1 MKRLLFVLV
10 ILGLAV
16 LLGALRDLLF
26 INLNYQL
33 DHVQRATAY
42 SYAHSGFQAAVHGWS
57 LPALTVLKW
66 ILAMAFVTTTW
77 SLCQALLAVF
87 GVRRR
92 AGRPVTAGFLA
103 IALLALAAHALAR
116 YWPLLEPV
124 SVDLLHA
131 IQYPVV
137 VLLLLVVLVLHGRQR
152 AGQG

>member
-1 MKRLLFVLV
+1 MKRVLLVPL
-10 ILGLAV
+10 ILGLSA

-42 SYAHSGFQAAVHGWS
+42 SYAHSGFQAAVQGWS
-57 LPALTVLKW
+57 LQALIAFKW
-66 ILAMAFVTTTW
+66 TLAMAFVTTTW

-87 GVRRR
+87 GVRQR
-92 AGRPVTAGFLA
+92 AGRPITIGFLA
-103 IALLALAAHALAR
+103 IGLLALTAHALAR

-137 VLLLLVVLVLHGRQR
+137 VLLLLVVLVLHGRQQASR
-152 AGQG
+152 G